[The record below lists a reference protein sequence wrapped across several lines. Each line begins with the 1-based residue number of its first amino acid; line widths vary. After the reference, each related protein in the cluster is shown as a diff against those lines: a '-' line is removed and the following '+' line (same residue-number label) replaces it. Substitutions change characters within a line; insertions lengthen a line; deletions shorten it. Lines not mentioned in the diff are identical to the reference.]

1 MLTFEDCLALAD
13 LTEEE
18 ILAIAEHENLPETA
32 ALELG
37 HYLVHT
43 PGGELRIQRMIIDD
57 IEQARRCGN
66 HRHSAELK
74 TVLQQ
79 FCEHHGQL
87 PGSGTEPRR

>member
-37 HYLVHT
+37 HYLMHT
-43 PGGELRIQRMIIDD
+43 PGGEMRIRRMIIED
-57 IEQARRCGN
+57 IQHARRSGN
-66 HRHSAELK
+66 HRHCAELSM
-74 TVLQQ
+74 VLQQ
-79 FCEHHGQL
+79 FCEQHVR
-87 PGSGTEPRR
+87 E

>member
-37 HYLVHT
+37 QCLVRT
-43 PGGELRIQRMIIDD
+43 RRGERRIRQMIADD
-57 IEQARRCGN
+57 IERARRCGN
-66 HRHSAELK
+66 DRHRTELEA
-74 TVLQQ
+74 VLERFRARHPQ
-79 FCEHHGQL
+79 
-87 PGSGTEPRR
+87 R

>member
-18 ILAIAEHENLPETA
+18 ILAIAEHENLPETT

-37 HYLVHT
+37 HYLLHE
-43 PGGELRIQRMIIDD
+43 PGGELRIRRMIIDD

-74 TVLQQ
+74 AVLQH
-79 FCEHHGQL
+79 FCEHHPQL
-87 PGSGTEPRR
+87 LAGENAPRR

>member
-37 HYLVHT
+37 HYLIHT
-43 PGGELRIQRMIIDD
+43 PGGEIRIQRMIIDD
-57 IEQARRCGN
+57 IEHARQCGN
-66 HRHSAELK
+66 HRRSAELK
-74 TVLQQ
+74 SVLRH
-79 FCEHHGQL
+79 FCEQHALG
-87 PGSGTEPRR
+87 

>member
-37 HYLVHT
+37 HYLIHT
-43 PGGELRIQRMIIDD
+43 PGGETRIRRMIIDD
-57 IEQARRCGN
+57 IERARRCGN
-66 HRHSAELK
+66 FRHSAELK
-74 TVLQQ
+74 WVLQH
-79 FCEHHGQL
+79 FCAQHSL
-87 PGSGTEPRR
+87 